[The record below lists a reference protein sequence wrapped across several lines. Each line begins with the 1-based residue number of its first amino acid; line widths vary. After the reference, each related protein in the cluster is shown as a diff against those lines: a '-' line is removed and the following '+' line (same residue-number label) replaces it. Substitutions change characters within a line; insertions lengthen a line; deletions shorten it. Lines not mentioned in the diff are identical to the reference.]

1 MKLGKRDRDDTV
13 VERERLI
20 PARGGISLTAI
31 LTGVVVAFGA
41 MFLLSALVG
50 GILAAT
56 GVDASD
62 ITAGAGTKGTI
73 ASIAIVAALF
83 LAYLWGGYTA
93 GRMGRGAGLVNGF
106 LVPVVALIVA
116 AVVAALVNA
125 MGAAANLNLPF
136 DESQLP
142 IEGDNLADFGQLVGV
157 ASLIA
162 MFVGGILGGVLG
174 QRWHTSLE
182 RRVVR
187 EREEEADSR
196 RRDALERDRD
206 RADADRRPAPVGAAA
221 ASQQADR
228 SADDRVERR
237 PADTDSP
244 GRTVAG
250 ERRPA
255 PAPPPDTTERRT

>member
-1 MKLGKRDRDDTV
+1 MKFGRSDRDDTV
-13 VERERLI
+13 VERERPI
-20 PARGGISLTAI
+20 PARGGISAGAI

-56 GVDASD
+56 GVDASE
-62 ITAGAGTKGTI
+62 INAGAGAKGVV
-73 ASIAIVAALF
+73 ASVAIVLALF

-116 AVVAALVNA
+116 AIVAAAVNA

-142 IEGDNLADFGQLVGV
+142 IEGDNLADFGQWVGI

-162 MFVGGILGGVLG
+162 MFLGGIVGGLVG
-174 QRWHTSLE
+174 QRWHTRLE
-182 RRVVR
+182 GRVHQ
-187 EREEEADSR
+187 EREDEADAR
-196 RRDALERDRD
+196 RRAALERDREGTETETE
-206 RADADRRPAPVGAAA
+206 RRPAPVGAATA
-221 ASQQADR
+221 EAHSD
-228 SADDRVERR
+228 R
-237 PADTDSP
+237 PADETP
-244 GRTVAG
+244 GRTVAT

-255 PAPPPDTTERRT
+255 PAPPPDTERRT

>member
-1 MKLGKRDRDDTV
+1 MKFGRSDRNDTV
-13 VERERLI
+13 VERERPI
-20 PARGGISLTAI
+20 PARGGISAGAI

-56 GVDASD
+56 GVDASE
-62 ITAGAGTKGTI
+62 INAGAGTKGI
-73 ASIAIVAALF
+73 VASVAIVLALF

-116 AVVAALVNA
+116 AVVAAAVNA

-142 IEGDNLADFGQLVGV
+142 IEGDNLADFGQWVGI

-162 MFVGGILGGVLG
+162 MFVGGIVGGLVG
-174 QRWHTSLE
+174 QRWHTRLE
-182 RRVVR
+182 GRVQQ
-187 EREEEADSR
+187 EREDEADAR
-196 RRDALERDRD
+196 RRGAALERDRE
-206 RADADRRPAPVGAAA
+206 RTETETERRPAPVGAATAETHSDRA
-221 ASQQADR
+221 AN
-228 SADDRVERR
+228 E
-237 PADTDSP
+237 TP
-244 GRTVAG
+244 GRTVAT

-255 PAPPPDTTERRT
+255 PAPPPDTERRT

>member
-1 MKLGKRDRDDTV
+1 MKFGKSDRNDTV
-13 VERERLI
+13 VERERPI
-20 PARGGISLTAI
+20 PARGGISAGAI
-31 LTGVVVAFGA
+31 LTGVVVGFGA

-56 GVDASD
+56 GIEASE
-62 ITAGAGTKGTI
+62 INAGAGAKGVV
-73 ASIAIVAALF
+73 ASVAIVLALF

-93 GRMGRGAGLVNGF
+93 GRMGRGAGLINGF

-116 AVVAALVNA
+116 AIVAAAVNA

-142 IEGDNLADFGQLVGV
+142 IEGDNLADFGQWVGI

-174 QRWHTSLE
+174 QRWHTRLE
-182 RRVVR
+182 RRILQER
-187 EREEEADSR
+187 DEEADARRRAALEREE
-196 RRDALERDRD
+196 DRD
-206 RADADRRPAPVGAAA
+206 RAETERRPPPVGAATTETRT
-221 ASQQADR
+221 D
-228 SADDRVERR
+228 R
-237 PADTDSP
+237 PAPETP
-244 GRTVAG
+244 GRTVAT

-255 PAPPPDTTERRT
+255 TTPPPDTTERRS